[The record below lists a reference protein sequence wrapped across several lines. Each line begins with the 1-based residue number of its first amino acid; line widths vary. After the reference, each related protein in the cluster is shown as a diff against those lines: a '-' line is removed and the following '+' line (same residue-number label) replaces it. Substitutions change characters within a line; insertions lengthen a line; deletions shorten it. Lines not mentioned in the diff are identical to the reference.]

1 MRLSKLAY
9 FVILF
14 GSLLWCAGIFV
25 VPLLTSAGGISRDFG
40 TALLRFY
47 STICH
52 QIDSRSFHLH
62 GEPLAVCA
70 RCSSIY
76 LGFLAGTMFFPLVRP
91 GVLERISPRWLLLV
105 AVFPMLIDVGLNLLG
120 LHGATLETRSITGG
134 FFGLIVPLLIIPSAT
149 AALTEMFSSP
159 SSVHIQKG

>member
-1 MRLSKLAY
+1 
-9 FVILF
+9 
-14 GSLLWCAGIFV
+14 
-25 VPLLTSAGGISRDFG
+25 
-40 TALLRFY
+40 
-47 STICH
+47 
-52 QIDSRSFHLH
+52 
-62 GEPLAVCA
+62 
-70 RCSSIY
+70 
-76 LGFLAGTMFFPLVRP
+76 MFFPLVRP